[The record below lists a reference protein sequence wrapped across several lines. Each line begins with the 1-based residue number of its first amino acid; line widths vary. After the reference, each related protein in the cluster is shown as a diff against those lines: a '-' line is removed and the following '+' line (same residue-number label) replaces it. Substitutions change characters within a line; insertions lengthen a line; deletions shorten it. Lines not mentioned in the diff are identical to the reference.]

1 VNVVQGDARAWLE
14 LEELCDALAVPP
26 QWIAERVQAGLV
38 GVGPGALAQGPQ
50 GWRFD
55 SLVVARLRSM
65 RHTELCYGAVPEL
78 AALVADL
85 EEEVAR
91 LRARLF
97 VIDR

>member
-1 VNVVQGDARAWLE
+1 MNVVQGDARAWLE
-14 LEELCDALAVPP
+14 LEELCDLIAAPP
-26 QWIAERVQAGLV
+26 DWIAERVQAGLV
-38 GVGPGALAQGPQ
+38 EAVTGGQGEGPQ

-65 RHTELCYGAVPEL
+65 RRTELCYGAVPEL

-97 VIDR
+97 AIDR

>member
-1 VNVVQGDARAWLE
+1 VKVFQGDARDWLE
-14 LEELCDALAVPP
+14 FEELCSV
-26 QWIAERVQAGLV
+26 IAAPREWVVERVQAGLV
-38 GVGPGALAQGPQ
+38 EVRPGAHAQGPQ

-65 RHTELCYGAVPEL
+65 RRTELSFGAEPEL

-97 VIDR
+97 AVDR